1 MVVANPYNDENLN
14 NGVFMRSFSK
24 DVLSEELVWHRDHS
38 DRRVEVLEGKDW
50 EIQVENGLPRKLNE
64 GDTVW
69 IPALTYHRIKR
80 GTTDLVLRIEE
91 FK

>member
-1 MVVANPYNDENLN
+1 MVVVYKDEKLN
-14 NGVFMRSFSK
+14 NGVFLRSFSK
-24 DVLSEELVWHRDHS
+24 DTLTEELVWHRDRL
-38 DRRVEVLEGKDW
+38 DRRVEVLEGTGW
-50 EIQVENGLPRKLNE
+50 EIQVENGLPRQLKE

>member
-1 MVVANPYNDENLN
+1 MVVVYKDEKLN
-14 NGVFMRSFSK
+14 NGVFLRSFSK
-24 DVLSEELVWHRDHS
+24 DTLTEELVWHRDKL

-50 EIQVENGLPRKLNE
+50 EIQVENGLPRRLEK

>member
-1 MVVANPYNDENLN
+1 MVNPYIDHKLN
-14 NGVFMRSFSK
+14 NGSILRTFSK
-24 DVLSEELVWHRDHS
+24 DVVSEELVWHKDKL
-38 DRRVEVLEGKDW
+38 DRRVEVIEGSGW
-50 EIQVENGLPRKLNE
+50 EIQVENGLPRQLKE

-80 GTTDLVLRIEE
+80 GTTDLVLKIEE

>member
-1 MVVANPYNDENLN
+1 MVVYKDEKLN
-14 NGVFMRSFSK
+14 NGVFLRSFSK
-24 DVLSEELVWHRDHS
+24 DTLTEELVWHRDRL
-38 DRRVEVLEGKDW
+38 DRRVEVLEGTGW
-50 EIQVENGLPRKLNE
+50 EIQVENGLPRQLKE